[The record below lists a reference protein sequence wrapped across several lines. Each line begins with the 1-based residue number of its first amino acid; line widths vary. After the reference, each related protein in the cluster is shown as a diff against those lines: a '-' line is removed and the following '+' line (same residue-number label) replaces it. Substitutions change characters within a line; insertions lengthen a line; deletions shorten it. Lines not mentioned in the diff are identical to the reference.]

1 MAVRSY
7 ILAHDLGTTGD
18 KASLYTAEGYLRH
31 STFFGYETQY
41 LFPNWAEQDPKDW
54 WQAVCATTRQLLA
67 EAQVRPGEIAC
78 VAFSG
83 QMMGCVAVDEAAN
96 PLRNSIIWADQRGVE
111 QAERLAE
118 AVSPERI
125 YQITGHRVSPAY
137 SAAKIMWVRDH
148 QPEIFRQT
156 YKFLHAK
163 DFIVARLTGRFVTD
177 YSDAA
182 GMNLYDL
189 RKWDW
194 SSEILKAL
202 DLDPA
207 LLPELHSSVDVV
219 GEVTSD
225 AAEATGL
232 VAGTPVVLGGGD
244 GPCAATGAG
253 VVAQGRAYN
262 YLGSSSWIGVLTPEP
277 ILDPLMRTFTF
288 PHLIPGMFTPTGTM
302 QSAGGSYQWLRD
314 VVCRAEVQSADRLEL
329 TAYELMNAQA
339 QMSEPGAKGL
349 IFLPY
354 LLGERSPRWNPKT
367 RGVLVG
373 LTRRHGRAEL
383 IRAVLEGISFN
394 LRIILDAFREQ
405 GAQVEKMWVIGG
417 GARGR
422 LWRQI
427 LADMYGLPILKP
439 KLLEEATSLGAALAG
454 GVGVGLFPDFNVV
467 QDLVEIEEV
476 TQPDRRAQA
485 RYDELYPIFE
495 LCYQSLL
502 PVYDAL
508 AELEWA

>member
-1 MAVRSY
+1 MRGSY

-18 KASLYTAEGYLRH
+18 KASLYNAEGHLHH
-31 STFFGYETQY
+31 STFFGYKTQY
-41 LFPNWAEQDPKDW
+41 PAPNWAEQDPNDW
-54 WQAVCATTRQLLA
+54 WQAVRTTTRQLLT
-67 EAQVRPGEIAC
+67 EAQVRPEEIAC
-78 VAFSG
+78 ITFSG
-83 QMMGCVAVDEAAN
+83 QMMGCVAVDRGAN
-96 PLRNSIIWADQRGVE
+96 PLRSAIIWADQRGVG
-111 QAERLAE
+111 QAERLAK
-118 AVSPERI
+118 AIGPERI
-125 YQITGHRVSPAY
+125 YQITGHRISAAY
-137 SAAKIMWVRDH
+137 SVAKILWIRDQ
-148 QPEIFRQT
+148 QPEIFHRT
-156 YKFLHAK
+156 HKFLQAK
-163 DFIVARLTGRFVTD
+163 DLIVAHLTGHFVTD

-189 RKWDW
+189 KKWDW
-194 SSEILKAL
+194 SSEILEAL
-202 DLDPA
+202 DIAPE
-207 LLPELHSSVDVV
+207 LLPELHSSIDVV
-219 GEVTSD
+219 GEVTSK

-232 VAGTPVVLGGGD
+232 RAGTPVVIGGGD

-262 YLGSSSWIGVLTPEP
+262 YLGSSSWIGVATPQP
-277 ILDPLMRTFTF
+277 LLDPRMRTFTF
-288 PHLIPGMFTPTGTM
+288 PHLVPHMFTPTGTM

-314 VVCRAEVQSADRLEL
+314 VVCRAEVQAAEEL
-329 TAYELMNAQA
+329 GLSAYELMNAQA
-339 QMSEPGAKGL
+339 EISEPGAKGL
-349 IFLPY
+349 LFLPY

-367 RGVLVG
+367 RGVFVG

-405 GAQVEKMWVIGG
+405 GAQVGEMRVIGG

-427 LADMYGLPILKP
+427 LADMYGVPILKP

-467 QDLVEIEEV
+467 QNLIEIEEV
-476 TQPDRRAQA
+476 THPHPRAQA
-485 RYDELYPIFE
+485 RYEELYPIFE

-508 AELEWA
+508 AELEGA

>member
-1 MAVRSY
+1 MTVGSY

-18 KASLYTAEGYLRH
+18 KASLYDADGHLCH
-31 STFFGYETQY
+31 STFFGYETRY
-41 LFPNWAEQDPKDW
+41 PGPNWAEQDPKDW
-54 WQAVCATTRQLLA
+54 WQAVCTTTRQLLA
-67 EAQVRPGEIAC
+67 EAQVRREEVAC

-83 QMMGCVAVDEAAN
+83 QMMGCVAVDAQAN
-96 PLRNSIIWADQRGVE
+96 PLRSAIIWADQRGVE

-118 AVSPERI
+118 AVGPEEVYR
-125 YQITGHRVSPAY
+125 ITGHRVSAAY
-137 SAAKIMWVRDH
+137 SAAKILWIRDH
-148 QPEIFRQT
+148 QPEIFRRAH
-156 YKFLHAK
+156 KFLHAK
-163 DFIVARLTGRFVTD
+163 DFIVARFTGRFVTD

-189 RKWDW
+189 KKWDW
-194 SSEILKAL
+194 SPEILQAL
-202 DLDPA
+202 DLDPE

-232 VAGTPVVLGGGD
+232 RAGTPVVIGGGD

-262 YLGSSSWIGVLTPEP
+262 YLGSSSWIGIATLQP

-288 PHLIPGMFTPTGTM
+288 PHLIPHMFTPTGTM

-314 VVCRAEVQSADRLEL
+314 VVCRAEVQAAEGLGIS
-329 TAYELMNAQA
+329 AYELMNAQA
-339 QMSEPGAKGL
+339 ETSEPGAKGL

-354 LLGERSPRWNPKT
+354 LLAERSPRWNPKT
-367 RGVLVG
+367 RGVFVG
-373 LTRRHGRAEL
+373 LTRRHGRGEL
-383 IRAVLEGISFN
+383 IRAVLEGICFN
-394 LRIILDAFREQ
+394 LRVILDIFREQ
-405 GAQVEKMWVIGG
+405 GVRVEDMLVIGG

-427 LADMYGLPILKP
+427 LADMYGVPILKP
-439 KLLEEATSLGAALAG
+439 RLLEEATSLGAALAG
-454 GVGVGLFPDFNVV
+454 GVGVGLFPDFNSV
-467 QDLVEIEEV
+467 QNLIEIEEV
-476 TQPDRRAQA
+476 TQPNPRAQA

-495 LCYQSLL
+495 LCYQSML

-508 AELEWA
+508 AELEWT